1 MKDRENILK
10 EHNSNIQTLNQIT
23 PRSITEVIQFNSSLS
38 TLSTSSNNISKISN
52 YKIPKFE
59 NEKTIPNSFSTNNT
73 IYSSKI
79 NSKKYFYSPSYSLNK
94 PTLTSQ
100 SSKKFLLEYSKS
112 KKYEED
118 KELYNEIY
126 NKEEKI
132 NLSKILDNENYSNY
146 NNNNLNDTIDE
157 YQELLLNQEKN
168 LPVPIEKKNDE
179 KFKLM
184 KMRQMKRKSFP
195 ANKSV
200 RKYEDLENEYEKNL
214 NTIVKYSTLKKKKIT
229 QSTKKIYSSY
239 IEFKDKNNKKQIFIV
254 FSDRDIG
261 IYEYWQNKIIE
272 SKNDEDID
280 TDNEQIKLAVSYSIG
295 EIKEAFDFI
304 CKNKKD
310 AFVNFNRYSN
320 FMCK

>member
-1 MKDRENILK
+1 MKDRENILQQ
-10 EHNSNIQTLNQIT
+10 HNSKIQILNQIT
-23 PRSITEVIQFNSSLS
+23 PRSITEVLQFNSSLS
-38 TLSTSSNNISKISN
+38 TLSTSINNISKPSN
-52 YKIPKFE
+52 YKISKCE
-59 NEKTIPNSFSTNNT
+59 NENIIPNSFSTNNT
-73 IYSSKI
+73 IYSSKR
-79 NSKKYFYSPSYSLNK
+79 NSKKFFYSPSYSINK

-100 SSKKFLLEYSKS
+100 SSKNFLLEYSKS

-118 KELYNEIY
+118 KELYNEMY
-126 NKEEKI
+126 KDNK
-132 NLSKILDNENYSNY
+132 SKIFDNENNNY
-146 NNNNLNDTIDE
+146 NSNNLNDTIDE

-200 RKYEDLENEYEKNL
+200 RKYEDLENEYEKDL

-229 QSTKKIYSSY
+229 QSTKKIYSSF
-239 IEFKDKNNKKQIFIV
+239 IEFKDKNNQKQIFFV

-295 EIKEAFDFI
+295 EIKEAFEFI
-304 CKNKKD
+304 CKKKKD
-310 AFVNFNRYSN
+310 AFVNFNRYSKY
-320 FMCK
+320 MCK

>member
-1 MKDRENILK
+1 MKDRENILQQ
-10 EHNSNIQTLNQIT
+10 HNSKIQILNQIT
-23 PRSITEVIQFNSSLS
+23 PRSITEVLQFNSSLS
-38 TLSTSSNNISKISN
+38 TLSTSINNISKPSN
-52 YKIPKFE
+52 YKISKCE
-59 NEKTIPNSFSTNNT
+59 NENIIPNSFSTNNT
-73 IYSSKI
+73 IYSSKR
-79 NSKKYFYSPSYSLNK
+79 NSKKYFYSPSYSINK

-118 KELYNEIY
+118 KELYNEMY
-126 NKEEKI
+126 KSNK
-132 NLSKILDNENYSNY
+132 SKIFDNENNNY
-146 NNNNLNDTIDE
+146 NSNNLNDTIDE

-200 RKYEDLENEYEKNL
+200 RKYEDLENEYEKDL

-229 QSTKKIYSSY
+229 QSTKKIYSSF
-239 IEFKDKNNKKQIFIV
+239 IEFKDKNNQKQIFFV

-280 TDNEQIKLAVSYSIG
+280 TDNEQLKLAVSYSIG
-295 EIKEAFDFI
+295 EINEAFDYI

-310 AFVNFNRYSN
+310 AFVNFIRFSN
-320 FMCK
+320 FICK

>member
-59 NEKTIPNSFSTNNT
+59 NENTIPNSFSTNNT

-126 NKEEKI
+126 NKEGKT
-132 NLSKILDNENYSNY
+132 NLSKILDNENNSNY

-295 EIKEAFDFI
+295 EIKEAFEFI
-304 CKNKKD
+304 CKKKKD
-310 AFVNFNRYSN
+310 AFVNFNRYSKY
-320 FMCK
+320 MCK

>member
-1 MKDRENILK
+1 MKDRENILQQ
-10 EHNSNIQTLNQIT
+10 HNSKIQILNQIT
-23 PRSITEVIQFNSSLS
+23 PRSITEVLQFNSSLS
-38 TLSTSSNNISKISN
+38 KLSTSINNISKLSN
-52 YKIPKFE
+52 YKISKCE
-59 NEKTIPNSFSTNNT
+59 NENIIPNSFSTNNT
-73 IYSSKI
+73 IYSSKR
-79 NSKKYFYSPSYSLNK
+79 NSKKYFYSPSYSINK

-118 KELYNEIY
+118 KELYNEMY
-126 NKEEKI
+126 KSNK
-132 NLSKILDNENYSNY
+132 SKIFDNENNNY
-146 NNNNLNDTIDE
+146 NSNNLNDTIDE

-200 RKYEDLENEYEKNL
+200 RKYEDLENEYEKDL
-214 NTIVKYSTLKKKKIT
+214 NIIVKYSNLKKKKLT
-229 QSTKKIYSSY
+229 QSTKKIYSSF
-239 IEFKDKNNKKQIFIV
+239 IEFKDKNNQKQIFFV

-280 TDNEQIKLAVSYSIG
+280 TDNEQLKLAVSYSIG
-295 EIKEAFDFI
+295 EINEAFDYI

-310 AFVNFNRYSN
+310 AFVNFNRFSN
-320 FMCK
+320 FICK

>member
-59 NEKTIPNSFSTNNT
+59 NENTIPNSFSTNNT

-126 NKEEKI
+126 NKEGKI

>member
-10 EHNSNIQTLNQIT
+10 QHNSNIQISNKIT
-23 PRSITEVIQFNSSLS
+23 PHSINDVLQFNSSLS
-38 TLSTSSNNISKISN
+38 TLSTSSNNISNLSN
-52 YKIPKFE
+52 YKITKFQNE
-59 NEKTIPNSFSTNNT
+59 NIIPNSFSTNNT
-73 IYSSKI
+73 IYSSKR
-79 NSKKYFYSPSYSLNK
+79 NSKKLFYSPSYSLNK

-100 SSKKFLLEYSKS
+100 SSKNFLLEYSKS

-118 KELYNEIY
+118 KELYNEIK
-126 NKEEKI
+126 NKENKLNI
-132 NLSKILDNENYSNY
+132 SKKLDNEN

>member
-59 NEKTIPNSFSTNNT
+59 NENTIPNSFSTNNT

-229 QSTKKIYSSY
+229 QSTKKIYSSF

>member
-59 NEKTIPNSFSTNNT
+59 NENTIPNSFSTNNT

-214 NTIVKYSTLKKKKIT
+214 NTIVKYSTLKKKKLT
-229 QSTKKIYSSY
+229 QSTKKIYSSF

>member
-59 NEKTIPNSFSTNNT
+59 NENTIPNSFSTNNT

-79 NSKKYFYSPSYSLNK
+79 NSKRYFYSPSYSLNK

-126 NKEEKI
+126 NKEGKT
-132 NLSKILDNENYSNY
+132 NLSKILDNENNSNY

-200 RKYEDLENEYEKNL
+200 RKYEDLENEYEKDL
-214 NTIVKYSTLKKKKIT
+214 NIIVKYSNLKKKKLT
-229 QSTKKIYSSY
+229 QSTKKIYSSF
-239 IEFKDKNNKKQIFIV
+239 IEFKDKNNQKQIFFV

-280 TDNEQIKLAVSYSIG
+280 TDNEQLKLAVSYSIG
-295 EIKEAFDFI
+295 EINEAFDYI

-310 AFVNFNRYSN
+310 AFVNFNRFSN
-320 FMCK
+320 FICK

>member
-1 MKDRENILK
+1 MKDRENILQQ
-10 EHNSNIQTLNQIT
+10 HNSKIQILNKIT
-23 PRSITEVIQFNSSLS
+23 PHSITEVLQFNSSLS
-38 TLSTSSNNISKISN
+38 TLSTSINNISKLSN
-52 YKIPKFE
+52 YKISKCE
-59 NEKTIPNSFSTNNT
+59 NENIIPNSFSTNNT
-73 IYSSKI
+73 IYSSKR
-79 NSKKYFYSPSYSLNK
+79 NSKKFFYSPSYSINK

-118 KELYNEIY
+118 KELYNEMY
-126 NKEEKI
+126 KDNK
-132 NLSKILDNENYSNY
+132 SKIFDNENNNY
-146 NNNNLNDTIDE
+146 NSNNLNDTIDE

-200 RKYEDLENEYEKNL
+200 RKYEDLENEYEKDL
-214 NTIVKYSTLKKKKIT
+214 NIIVKYSNLKKKKLT
-229 QSTKKIYSSY
+229 QSTKKIYSSF
-239 IEFKDKNNKKQIFIV
+239 IEFKDKNNQKQIFFV

-280 TDNEQIKLAVSYSIG
+280 TDNEQLKLAVSYSIG
-295 EIKEAFDFI
+295 EINEAFDYI

-310 AFVNFNRYSN
+310 AFVNFIRFSN
-320 FMCK
+320 FI

>member
-38 TLSTSSNNISKISN
+38 NLSTSSNNISKISN

-59 NEKTIPNSFSTNNT
+59 NENTIPNSFSTNNT

-79 NSKKYFYSPSYSLNK
+79 NSKRYFYSPSYSLNK

-126 NKEEKI
+126 NKEGKT
-132 NLSKILDNENYSNY
+132 NLSKILDNENNSNY

-214 NTIVKYSTLKKKKIT
+214 NTIVKYSTLKKKKLT

>member
-1 MKDRENILK
+1 MKDRENILQQ
-10 EHNSNIQTLNQIT
+10 HNSKIQILNQIT
-23 PRSITEVIQFNSSLS
+23 PRSITEVLQFNSSLS
-38 TLSTSSNNISKISN
+38 TLSTSINNISKLSN
-52 YKIPKFE
+52 YKISKCE
-59 NEKTIPNSFSTNNT
+59 NENIIPNSFSTNNT
-73 IYSSKI
+73 IYSSKR
-79 NSKKYFYSPSYSLNK
+79 NSKKYFYSPSYSINK

-200 RKYEDLENEYEKNL
+200 RKYEDLENEYEKDL
-214 NTIVKYSTLKKKKIT
+214 NIIVKYSNLKKKKLT
-229 QSTKKIYSSY
+229 QSTKKIYSSF
-239 IEFKDKNNKKQIFIV
+239 IEFKDKNNQKQIFFV

>member
-1 MKDRENILK
+1 MKDRENILQQ
-10 EHNSNIQTLNQIT
+10 HNSKIQILNQIT
-23 PRSITEVIQFNSSLS
+23 PRSITEVLQFNSSLS
-38 TLSTSSNNISKISN
+38 KLSTSINNISKPSN
-52 YKIPKFE
+52 YKISKCE
-59 NEKTIPNSFSTNNT
+59 NENIIPNSFSTNNT
-73 IYSSKI
+73 IYSSKR
-79 NSKKYFYSPSYSLNK
+79 NSKKYFYSPSYSINK

-118 KELYNEIY
+118 KELYNEMY
-126 NKEEKI
+126 KSNK
-132 NLSKILDNENYSNY
+132 SKIFDNENNNY
-146 NNNNLNDTIDE
+146 NSNNLNDTIDE

-200 RKYEDLENEYEKNL
+200 RKYEDLENEYEKDL
-214 NTIVKYSTLKKKKIT
+214 NTIVKYSNLKKKKLT

-280 TDNEQIKLAVSYSIG
+280 TDNEQLKLAVSYSIG
-295 EIKEAFDFI
+295 EINEAFDYI

-310 AFVNFNRYSN
+310 AFVNFIRFSN
-320 FMCK
+320 FICK

>member
-1 MKDRENILK
+1 MKDRENILQQ
-10 EHNSNIQTLNQIT
+10 HNSKIQILNQIT
-23 PRSITEVIQFNSSLS
+23 PRSIAEVLQFNSSLS
-38 TLSTSSNNISKISN
+38 TLSTSINNISKLSN
-52 YKIPKFE
+52 YKISKYE
-59 NEKTIPNSFSTNNT
+59 NENIIPNSFSTNNT
-73 IYSSKI
+73 IYSSKR
-79 NSKKYFYSPSYSLNK
+79 NSKKYFYSPSYSINK

-126 NKEEKI
+126 NKEGKT
-132 NLSKILDNENYSNY
+132 NLSKILDNENNSNY

-200 RKYEDLENEYEKNL
+200 RKYEDLENEYEKDL
-214 NTIVKYSTLKKKKIT
+214 NTIVKYSNLKKKKLT

-239 IEFKDKNNKKQIFIV
+239 IEFKDKNNNKQMFIV

-280 TDNEQIKLAVSYSIG
+280 TDNEQLKLAVSYSIG
-295 EIKEAFDFI
+295 EINEAFDYI

-310 AFVNFNRYSN
+310 AFVNFNRFSN
-320 FMCK
+320 FICK

>member
-59 NEKTIPNSFSTNNT
+59 NENTIPNSFSTNNT
-73 IYSSKI
+73 IYSSKR
-79 NSKKYFYSPSYSLNK
+79 NSKKFFYSPSYSINK

-118 KELYNEIY
+118 KELYNEMY
-126 NKEEKI
+126 KDNK
-132 NLSKILDNENYSNY
+132 SKIFDNENNNY
-146 NNNNLNDTIDE
+146 NSNNLNDTIDE

-200 RKYEDLENEYEKNL
+200 RKYEDLENEYEKDL

-229 QSTKKIYSSY
+229 QSTKKIYSSF
-239 IEFKDKNNKKQIFIV
+239 IEFKDKNNKKQIFFV

-280 TDNEQIKLAVSYSIG
+280 TDNEQLKLAVSYSIG
-295 EIKEAFDFI
+295 EINEAFDYI

-310 AFVNFNRYSN
+310 AFVNFNRFSN
-320 FMCK
+320 FICK

>member
-1 MKDRENILK
+1 MKDRENILQQ
-10 EHNSNIQTLNQIT
+10 HNSKIQILNQIT
-23 PRSITEVIQFNSSLS
+23 PRSITEVLQFNSSLS
-38 TLSTSSNNISKISN
+38 TLSTSINNISKLSN
-52 YKIPKFE
+52 YKISKCE
-59 NEKTIPNSFSTNNT
+59 NENIIPNSFSTNNT
-73 IYSSKI
+73 IYSSKR
-79 NSKKYFYSPSYSLNK
+79 NSKKYFYSPSYSINK

-118 KELYNEIY
+118 KELYNEMY
-126 NKEEKI
+126 KDNK
-132 NLSKILDNENYSNY
+132 SKIFDNENNNY
-146 NNNNLNDTIDE
+146 NSNNLNDTIDE

-200 RKYEDLENEYEKNL
+200 RKYEDLENEYEKDL
-214 NTIVKYSTLKKKKIT
+214 NTIVKYSNLKKKKIT
-229 QSTKKIYSSY
+229 QSTKKIYSSF
-239 IEFKDKNNKKQIFIV
+239 IEFKDKNNQKQIFFV

-280 TDNEQIKLAVSYSIG
+280 TDNEQLKLAVSYSIG
-295 EIKEAFDFI
+295 EINEAFDYI

-310 AFVNFNRYSN
+310 AFVNFNRYSKY
-320 FMCK
+320 MCK

>member
-1 MKDRENILK
+1 MKDRENILQQ
-10 EHNSNIQTLNQIT
+10 HNSKIQILNQIT
-23 PRSITEVIQFNSSLS
+23 PRSITEVLQFNSSLS
-38 TLSTSSNNISKISN
+38 TLSTSINNISKPSN
-52 YKIPKFE
+52 YKISKCE
-59 NEKTIPNSFSTNNT
+59 NENIIPNSFSTNNT
-73 IYSSKI
+73 IYSSKR
-79 NSKKYFYSPSYSLNK
+79 NSKKYFYSPSYSINK

-126 NKEEKI
+126 NKEGKI

-200 RKYEDLENEYEKNL
+200 RKYEDLENEYEKDL
-214 NTIVKYSTLKKKKIT
+214 NTIVKYSNLKKKKLT
-229 QSTKKIYSSY
+229 QSTKKIYSSF
-239 IEFKDKNNKKQIFIV
+239 IEFKDKNNQKQIFFV

>member
-38 TLSTSSNNISKISN
+38 NLSTSSNNISKISN

-59 NEKTIPNSFSTNNT
+59 NENTIPNSFSTNNT

-126 NKEEKI
+126 NKEGKT
-132 NLSKILDNENYSNY
+132 NLSKILDNENNSNY

>member
-10 EHNSNIQTLNQIT
+10 QHNSNIQTLNQIT

-38 TLSTSSNNISKISN
+38 NLSTSSNNISKISN

-59 NEKTIPNSFSTNNT
+59 NENTIPNSFSTNNT
-73 IYSSKI
+73 IYSSKR
-79 NSKKYFYSPSYSLNK
+79 NSKKFFYSPSYSLNK

-126 NKEEKI
+126 NKEGKT
-132 NLSKILDNENYSNY
+132 NLSKILDNENNSNY

-229 QSTKKIYSSY
+229 QSTKKIYSSF
-239 IEFKDKNNKKQIFIV
+239 IEFKDKNNQKQIFFV

-295 EIKEAFDFI
+295 EIKEAFEFI
-304 CKNKKD
+304 CKKKKD
-310 AFVNFNRYSN
+310 AFVNFNRYSKY
-320 FMCK
+320 MCK

>member
-1 MKDRENILK
+1 
-10 EHNSNIQTLNQIT
+10 
-23 PRSITEVIQFNSSLS
+23 
-38 TLSTSSNNISKISN
+38 
-52 YKIPKFE
+52 
-59 NEKTIPNSFSTNNT
+59 
-73 IYSSKI
+73 
-79 NSKKYFYSPSYSLNK
+79 
-94 PTLTSQ
+94 
-100 SSKKFLLEYSKS
+100 
-112 KKYEED
+112 
-118 KELYNEIY
+118 
-126 NKEEKI
+126 
-132 NLSKILDNENYSNY
+132 
-146 NNNNLNDTIDE
+146 
-157 YQELLLNQEKN
+157 
-168 LPVPIEKKNDE
+168 
-179 KFKLM
+179 M

-320 FMCK
+320 FM

>member
-10 EHNSNIQTLNQIT
+10 QHNSNIQISNKIT
-23 PRSITEVIQFNSSLS
+23 PHSINDVLQFNSSLS

-52 YKIPKFE
+52 YKISKFE
-59 NEKTIPNSFSTNNT
+59 NENTIPNSFSTNNT

-79 NSKKYFYSPSYSLNK
+79 NSKRYFYSPSYSLNK

-126 NKEEKI
+126 NKEGKT
-132 NLSKILDNENYSNY
+132 NLSKILDNENNSNY

-295 EIKEAFDFI
+295 ENTHIMYFI
-304 CKNKKD
+304 IQT
-310 AFVNFNRYSN
+310 
-320 FMCK
+320 

>member
-10 EHNSNIQTLNQIT
+10 QHNSNIQISNKIT
-23 PRSITEVIQFNSSLS
+23 PHSINDVLQFNSSLS
-38 TLSTSSNNISKISN
+38 TLSTSSNNISNLSN
-52 YKIPKFE
+52 YKITKFQNE
-59 NEKTIPNSFSTNNT
+59 NIIPNSFSTNNT
-73 IYSSKI
+73 IYSSKR
-79 NSKKYFYSPSYSLNK
+79 NSKKFFYSPSYSLNK

-100 SSKKFLLEYSKS
+100 SSKNFLLEYSKS

-118 KELYNEIY
+118 KELYNEIK
-126 NKEEKI
+126 NKENKSNI
-132 NLSKILDNENYSNY
+132 SKKLDNEN

-200 RKYEDLENEYEKNL
+200 RKYEDLENEYEKDL

-229 QSTKKIYSSY
+229 QSTKKIYSSF
-239 IEFKDKNNKKQIFIV
+239 IEFKDKNNQKQIFFV

-295 EIKEAFDFI
+295 EIKEAFEFI
-304 CKNKKD
+304 CKKKKD
-310 AFVNFNRYSN
+310 AFVNFNRYSKY
-320 FMCK
+320 MCK